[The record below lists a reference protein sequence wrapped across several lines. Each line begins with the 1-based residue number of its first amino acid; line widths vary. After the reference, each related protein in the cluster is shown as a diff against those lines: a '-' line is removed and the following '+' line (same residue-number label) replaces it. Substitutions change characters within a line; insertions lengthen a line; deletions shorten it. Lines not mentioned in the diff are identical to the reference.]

1 MKKIWVLLMLCIS
14 FLANAQFTVKLVVTD
29 IATKKNDDVYLT
41 GTMNNWDPHQSGS
54 LLKIFGPTRKA
65 IVLYDVKEGY
75 YEFKFTRG
83 SFEKV
88 EVTADGQDIP
98 NRTMRISG
106 DTIINLTI
114 EGWKDNYPNKPRPQ
128 TATAQ
133 VSILD
138 TAFAMPQLN
147 SKRRIWLYL
156 PKGYNAKDKK
166 KKYPVLYMHDGQNL
180 FNENTAPFGEWGVDE
195 CLDSMKVKCIVVGI
209 DHAGDRRMN
218 EYNPYDNAKFGKGDG
233 AAYVDFLVNTLK
245 PFIDGKFNTLK
256 DQPNTYIAGSSMGG
270 LISMYATLKYP
281 NVFGGAGIFSP
292 AFWVTEDKLLHE
304 VEQTGKQIFCRY
316 YFYAGAKEGKQY
328 VDDMD
333 KVIKAVENG
342 KGTYKYLRDVNGLG
356 EHKESYW
363 RNRFDDFYKWIMTK

>member
-1 MKKIWVLLMLCIS
+1 
-14 FLANAQFTVKLVVTD
+14 
-29 IATKKNDDVYLT
+29 
-41 GTMNNWDPHQSGS
+41 
-54 LLKIFGPTRKA
+54 
-65 IVLYDVKEGY
+65 
-75 YEFKFTRG
+75 
-83 SFEKV
+83 
-88 EVTADGQDIP
+88 
-98 NRTMRISG
+98 MRINA
-106 DTIINLTI
+106 DTTINLTI

-245 PFIDGKFNTLK
+245 PFIDSKYNTLK
-256 DQPNTYIAGSSMGG
+256 DQSNTYIAGSSMGG

-304 VEQTGKQIFCRY
+304 VEQTGKKIFCRY
-316 YFYAGAKEGKQY
+316 YFYAGEKEGKQY

-333 KVIKAVENG
+333 KVIKAIENG

-363 RNRFDDFYKWIMTK
+363 RNRFDDFYKWMMTK